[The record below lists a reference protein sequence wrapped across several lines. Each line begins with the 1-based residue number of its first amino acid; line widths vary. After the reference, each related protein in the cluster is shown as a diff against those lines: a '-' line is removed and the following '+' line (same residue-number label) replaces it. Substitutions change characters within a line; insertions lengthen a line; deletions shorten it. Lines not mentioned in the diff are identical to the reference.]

1 MPDSS
6 EITQPHDRL
15 FKQLLGE
22 RENAVSFLEHNLP
35 RALLRH
41 LDLDSLEVVQTS
53 FIDSQFVQSEA
64 DLLFSLRVAD
74 GPGYVYVLFEHQSS
88 PDALM
93 LLRLLSY
100 MVRVWRR
107 HTREQGPSDRLPV
120 IIPMVLFHG
129 PAGWQGP
136 TDFQS
141 LVAAPDDAFSLYT
154 PQFACCLFDLSGPRV
169 AELAGNAL
177 VRIMGALLASHG
189 RPDFRE
195 RLARAFATLHE
206 LIHAPGFSRYFEIIF
221 RYILKVHDLPKE
233 ELLTLAAGSMHRE
246 MKEMVMT
253 TYQRLIDEGKELGL
267 QQGKELGLQ
276 QGKELGIRQGKE
288 LGEEQAS
295 RRIAARLIARRFGT
309 REPSFHP
316 YLERLDAAKL
326 EELSEKVLE
335 VAGLDELMD
344 WIRSAAGN

>member
-1 MPDSS
+1 MAESP
-6 EITQPHDRL
+6 EVFQPHDKL

-35 RALLRH
+35 EAALKH

-53 FIDSQFVQSEA
+53 FIDSQFAQSEA

-74 GPGYVYVLFEHQSS
+74 GAGYVYVLFEHQSS

-93 LLRLLSY
+93 MLRLLSY
-100 MVRVWRR
+100 MVRVWKR
-107 HTREQGPSDRLPV
+107 HLREQGLSEKLPV

-136 TDFQS
+136 NDFRS
-141 LVAAPDDAFSLYT
+141 LVSAPDEAFSLYT
-154 PQFACCLFDLSGPRV
+154 PQFACCLFDLSGPQV

-177 VRIMGALLASHG
+177 VRILGDILASHG
-189 RPDFRE
+189 RPDFRD
-195 RLARAFATLHE
+195 RLAHAFTTLHE

-233 ELLTLAAGSMHRE
+233 ELLKLAAESMPPIIQ
-246 MKEMVMT
+246 EMVMS
-253 TYQRLIDEGKELGL
+253 TYQQLIDEGKELGL
-267 QQGKELGLQ
+267 QEGK
-276 QGKELGIRQGKE
+276 
-288 LGEEQAS
+288 EQAS
-295 RRIAARLIARRFGT
+295 RRIAARLIAKRFGAS
-309 REPSFHP
+309 EPSVRS

-326 EELSEKVLE
+326 EELTEKVLE
-335 VAGLDELMD
+335 AANLDALLN
-344 WIRSAAGN
+344 WIRNAAGN

>member
-1 MPDSS
+1 LK
-6 EITQPHDRL
+6 E
-15 FKQLLGE
+15 
-22 RENAVSFLEHNLP
+22 A
-35 RALLRH
+35 
-41 LDLDSLEVVQTS
+41 S

-64 DLLFSLRVAD
+64 DMLFSLRVAD
-74 GPGYVYVLFEHQSS
+74 GPGYVHVLFEHQSS
-88 PDALM
+88 PDAMM

-107 HTREQGPSDRLPV
+107 HTREQGPSDKLPV

-129 PAGWQGP
+129 PAGWHGP
-136 TDFQS
+136 TDFRS
-141 LVAAPDDAFSLYT
+141 LVAAQDDAFSLYT
-154 PQFACCLFDLSGPRV
+154 PRFACLLFDLSSPRV

-177 VRIMGALLASHG
+177 VRIIGDLLASHG

-195 RLARAFATLHE
+195 RLARAYATLHE

-233 ELLTLAAGSMHRE
+233 ELLSLAAGSMHRE

-267 QQGKELGLQ
+267 VE
-276 QGKELGIRQGKE
+276 
-288 LGEEQAS
+288 GEEQAS
-295 RRIAARLIARRFGT
+295 RRIAARLIARRFGAS
-309 REPSFHP
+309 EPSFHL
-316 YLERLDAAKL
+316 YLERLNAARL

-344 WIRSAAGN
+344 WIRCAAGN